1 MKNITDLKVL
11 LLQLRHD
18 QETLTG
24 EHEAFAEY
32 SGLHRDQIDGVNLF
46 ETPSFD
52 PLIVEEYNA
61 LFVGGSS
68 DEGDALIVPDK
79 PAFALNTIYAVRHA
93 YDMDIPVFASC
104 FGFQAS
110 VVAFGGEV
118 IHDKSRAELGTYDI
132 RITEEGTRD
141 LLFSDTPNPFH
152 AVSVHEK
159 LAAWLPEGAVTLA
172 ETDLC
177 HHHAF
182 TFPGKPFYAFQ
193 FHPEIDLEE
202 FEQRL
207 GRYRE
212 RYVAN
217 EEAFQKLLDNAQDV
231 SHANVLLGKFIERV
245 VLTRE

>member
-1 MKNITDLKVL
+1 MKTIDDLNIL

-18 QETLTG
+18 HDTLTE

-32 SGLHRDQIDGVNLF
+32 SGLRKEQIDTVNLF
-46 ETPSFD
+46 VTPSFD
-52 PLIVEEYNA
+52 PYIVEQYDA

-79 PAFALNTIYAVRHA
+79 PVFALNTIHTLRHA
-93 YDMDIPVFASC
+93 YEIGTPVFASC
-104 FGFQAS
+104 FGFQAA
-110 VVAFGGEV
+110 VVAFGGEI

-132 RITEEGTRD
+132 RLTEEARD
-141 LLFSDTPNPFH
+141 DVLLHDTPNPFH

-202 FEQRL
+202 LERRL
-207 GRYRE
+207 GRYKE
-212 RYVAN
+212 RYLES
-217 EEAFQKLLDNAQDV
+217 EEAFRALIDTAQDT
-231 SHANVLLGKFIERV
+231 SYANILLGKFIERI
-245 VLTRE
+245 VLV

>member
-1 MKNITDLKVL
+1 MKNIADLKVL

-32 SGLHRDQIDGVNLF
+32 SGLLPEQIEAVNLF
-46 ETPSFD
+46 VTPSFD
-52 PLIVEEYNA
+52 PVLVEEYDA
-61 LFVGGSS
+61 LFIGGSS

-79 PAFALNTIYAVRHA
+79 PMFALNTLHALRHA
-93 YDMDIPVFASC
+93 YETDTPVFASC
-104 FGFQAS
+104 FGFQAA

-118 IHDKSRAELGTYDI
+118 IHDKSLAELGTYDI
-132 RITEEGTRD
+132 RLTEEAASDT
-141 LLFSDTPNPFH
+141 LFHDTPNPFH

-172 ETDLC
+172 ETELC

-202 FEQRL
+202 MESRL
-207 GRYRE
+207 GRYKE
-212 RYVAN
+212 RYMES
-217 EEAFQKLLDNAQDV
+217 EEAFRKLIENAKDV

-245 VLTRE
+245 VLAS

>member
-1 MKNITDLKVL
+1 MKDITEIKAL

-18 QETLTG
+18 HETLLK

-32 SGLHRDQIDGVNLF
+32 SGLHTEQIDPINLF
-46 ETPSFD
+46 TAPSFE
-52 PLIVEEYNA
+52 PQVVSEYDV

-79 PAFALNTIYAVRHA
+79 PTYALNSMHALRHA
-93 YDMDIPVFASC
+93 YETKLPVFASC
-104 FGFQAS
+104 YGFQAA
-110 VVAFGGEV
+110 VVALGGEV
-118 IHDKSRAELGTYDI
+118 IHDTSRAELGTYDI
-132 RITEEGTRD
+132 RLTDEAAD
-141 LLFSDTPNPFH
+141 DAVFHDTPNPFH

-182 TFPGKPFYAFQ
+182 TFPDRPFYAFQ

-202 FEQRL
+202 MERRL
-207 GRYRE
+207 TDYHDRYFGSKDAFRTML
-212 RYVAN
+212 AN
-217 EEAFQKLLDNAQDV
+217 VRDV
-231 SHANVLLGKFIERV
+231 SHANILLGKFMERI
-245 VLTRE
+245 VLGRE

>member
-1 MKNITDLKVL
+1 MKNITDLRVL

-18 QETLTG
+18 HETLVG
-24 EHEAFAEY
+24 EHDAFAEY
-32 SGLHRDQIDGVNLF
+32 SGLHKEQIEGVNLF

-52 PLIVEEYNA
+52 PSIVEEYDA

-79 PAFALNTIYAVRHA
+79 PAFALNTIHTLRHA
-93 YDMDIPVFASC
+93 YETGLPVFASC
-104 FGFQAS
+104 FGFQAA

-132 RITEEGTRD
+132 RLTEEGTRD
-141 LLFSDTPNPFH
+141 LLLSDTPNPFH

-159 LAAWLPEGAVTLA
+159 LAAWLPEHAVSLA

-177 HHHAF
+177 PHHAF

-202 FEQRL
+202 LEQRL
-207 GRYRE
+207 GRYKE
-212 RYVAN
+212 RYIES
-217 EEAFQKLLDNAQDV
+217 EEAFRALIENAKDV
-231 SHANVLLGKFIERV
+231 SHANVLLGKFVERV
-245 VLTRE
+245 ILVQ